1 MSSLIRGE
9 EIIKELYE
17 YFTSGEGSFKVP
29 ENFQLHL
36 KDNHAAFTVE
46 KEKNFKTGGQ
56 SI

>member
-36 KDNHAAFTVE
+36 KDNHVAFTVE